1 MIEVEECVFT
11 DCSVANLKKNNKN
24 LIPDKKIPDKDYSST
39 FEKEKTGTYYFVC
52 GVGQHCEMHN
62 QKAKITV
69 KKNCDRKT
77 RKRRG
82 RKRRRR
88 THRH

>member
-24 LIPDKKIPDKDYSST
+24 LIPDKDYSST

-69 KKNCDRKT
+69 KKNCDQKT
-77 RKRRG
+77 RKRRM
-82 RKRRRR
+82 RMRRRR
-88 THRH
+88 AHRH